1 LWKESECRKREID
14 EKERERERFHTEKHV
29 SKNNPYF
36 RVELNSKEYIIQ
48 PKLISDRVKVRK
60 VCSSTN

>member
-1 LWKESECRKREID
+1 MQKERDRR
-14 EKERERERFHTEKHV
+14 ERERERFHTEKHV

-60 VCSSTN
+60 VCLSTN